1 MHHPNDPIGR
11 RVRDL
16 RLQRALSQQ
25 DLADRAG
32 VHRLTVLQLEAGT
45 RPALPRT
52 MRKIAAALAVPVMAL
67 TIGQP
72 SDELCVL
79 EQQSC
84 LIHQ

>member
-52 MRKIAAALAVPVMAL
+52 MRKIAAALAVPVTRI
-67 TIGQP
+67 TIG
-72 SDELCVL
+72 D
-79 EQQSC
+79 
-84 LIHQ
+84 